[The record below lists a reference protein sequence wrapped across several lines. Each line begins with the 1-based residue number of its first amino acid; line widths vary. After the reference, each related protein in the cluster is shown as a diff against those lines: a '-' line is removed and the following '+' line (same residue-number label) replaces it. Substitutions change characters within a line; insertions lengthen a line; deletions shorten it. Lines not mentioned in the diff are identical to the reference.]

1 MLDTRPMLMASDF
14 PPLRRGKLETLQLNL
29 GYLCNLSCTHCH
41 VNAGPT
47 RKELMTRET
56 IDLVLTY
63 IKKHSIKVL
72 DLTGGAPE
80 MNPEFRYLVKQAR
93 AMDVHVMDRC
103 NLTILQE
110 PGFEDLAE
118 FLSSQE
124 VEIVASLPC
133 YTQDNVDKQ
142 RGKGVFDGSIQA
154 LQTLNQLGYGKGHEN
169 RKLSLVYNPGGPF
182 LPPPQ
187 VQLETDYKRELAENF
202 DIQFDH
208 LFTIT
213 NMPIS
218 RFGSVLVSKGEF
230 DNYMELLKS
239 SFSSENLKSVMCRT
253 IMSVDW
259 EGFVYDCDFNQ
270 MLMVPMQLN
279 GVGQQ
284 NKNQQNENRI
294 ASDAPV
300 KKLHLSQLLE
310 TQLSGS
316 DIAVADHCYGCT
328 AGQGSSCSGALE

>member
-1 MLDTRPMLMASDF
+1 MLDTRPMLMTSDF
-14 PPLRRGKLETLQLNL
+14 PPLSRGNLETLQLNL

-47 RKELMTRET
+47 RQELMTRET
-56 IDLVLTY
+56 IDLVLKY
-63 IKKHSIKVL
+63 IKKHEVKVL

-80 MNPEFRYLVKQAR
+80 MNPEFRYLVEQAR

-110 PGFEDLAE
+110 PGFEYLAE
-118 FLSSQE
+118 FLSVQE

-154 LQTLNQLGYGKGHEN
+154 LQTLNRLGYGKGHEN

-187 VQLETDYKRELAENF
+187 VQLEADYKRELAEHF

-230 DNYMELLKS
+230 DNYMDLLKS
-239 SFSSENLKSVMCRT
+239 SFAEENLKSVMCRT

-270 MLMVPMQLN
+270 MLMVPMKLI
-279 GVGQQ
+279 GE
-284 NKNQQNENRI
+284 NQQNENMI
-294 ASDAPV
+294 ASDASA
-300 KKLHLSQLLE
+300 KKLHLSKLLD
-310 TQLSGS
+310 TQLNGAG
-316 DIAVADHCYGCT
+316 IAVADHCYGCT

>member
-1 MLDTRPMLMASDF
+1 MLDTRPMLMSSDF
-14 PPLRRGKLETLQLNL
+14 PSLRRAKLETLQLNL

-56 IDLVLTY
+56 IDLVFEY
-63 IKKHSIKVL
+63 AQKHGVKMF

-80 MNPEFRYLVKQAR
+80 MNPHFRYLVQRAR
-93 AMDVHVMDRC
+93 SMGIHVMDRC
-103 NLTILQE
+103 NLTVLQE
-110 PGFEDLAE
+110 PGYEDLPE
-118 FLSSQE
+118 FLAEQE

-142 RGKGVFDGSIQA
+142 RGKGVFDGSMQA
-154 LQTLNQLGYGKGHEN
+154 LQMLNKLGYGQGHEN
-169 RKLSLVYNPGGPF
+169 RKLSLVYNPVGPF

-187 VQLETDYKRELAENF
+187 KQLEDDYKRELAEHF
-202 DIQFDH
+202 DILFDE

-230 DNYMELLKS
+230 ESYMALLKAS
-239 SFSSENLKSVMCRT
+239 YSADNLKSVMCRT
-253 IMSVDW
+253 IMSIDW
-259 EGFVYDCDFNQ
+259 QGFVYDCDFNQ

-279 GVGQQ
+279 GSTDI
-284 NKNQQNENRI
+284 I
-294 ASDAPV
+294 ASDSV
-300 KKLHLSQLLE
+300 DKKLHLSKLLDADL
-310 TQLSGS
+310 TGLK
-316 DIAVADHCYGCT
+316 IAVAEHCYGCT
-328 AGQGSSCSGALE
+328 AGQGSSCGGALE